1 MYLLQCCTG
10 VVLALDNDDA
20 GMKATGELEK
30 ILRKVKWQS
39 HILRIGEEKDV
50 NEWIQSNPKSLEE
63 TVNNILRR
71 LE

>member
-1 MYLLQCCTG
+1 
-10 VVLALDNDDA
+10 
-20 GMKATGELEK
+20 MKATGELEK